1 MATSPELK
9 SKRPLSPHLQ
19 VYRLPYNARMSI
31 IGRGVGIVL
40 SLTVTVILAWFVAV
54 VWNPSVYDATMGLLE
69 RPAIAEAFKYFLL
82 LGAFVTFF
90 YLGNGIRHV
99 IWDLSVGVNVKF
111 GERTGNIVLLVSA
124 LLTLGLWACVE
135 GYFPKAENQPIVTE
149 TLASA
154 VDVIER

>member
-1 MATSPELK
+1 
-9 SKRPLSPHLQ
+9 
-19 VYRLPYNARMSI
+19 
-31 IGRGVGIVL
+31 
-40 SLTVTVILAWFVAV
+40 
-54 VWNPSVYDATMGLLE
+54 MGLLE
-69 RPAIAEAFKYFLL
+69 RPAIAEALKYFLL